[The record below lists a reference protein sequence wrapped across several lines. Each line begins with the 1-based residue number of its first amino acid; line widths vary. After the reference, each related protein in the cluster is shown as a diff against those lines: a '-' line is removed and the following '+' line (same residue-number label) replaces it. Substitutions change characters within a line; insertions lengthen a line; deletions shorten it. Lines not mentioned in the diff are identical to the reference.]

1 MLRSLHERGE
11 IELAK
16 IRSHCSRRRA
26 WFSSPVLGWL
36 NYRQPIWHQIS
47 LWDFCDQY
55 HSLPDHWLFIGF
67 PGEACRAQRRV
78 EVPNSDRLCW
88 SLQYIL
94 DLRMGDL
101 FQFADGC
108 LLRGCP
114 LRCFEL
120 LPWPGSCMV
129 WSLDREAFL
138 MRAHK
143 VLNYES
149 ILQVLGEG
157 GCPFCRFMKN
167 FQTALLQEPKGEVH
181 HLCNFHTWGL
191 AATQQAV
198 SAAEHFMSLLREQ
211 SGVVPGFSCT
221 ICTLL
226 QEEEDLRIREFISY
240 SEHKLVAQWLRSQAS
255 AWATERSSNTVRHRS
270 FSPRSTPSWK
280 GVDDNSCKISHVCT
294 VNTSQMP
301 RGGEFWDAQRNLW
314 FHSVDFTHKRGET
327 CYLPERL

>member
-167 FQTALLQEPKGEVH
+167 FQTALLQEPKGEVRSSVQLPYLGTCCDPAGRVSCRTLYVSSSGTIWSGSRFLLH
-181 HLCNFHTWGL
+181 HLHLTARG
-191 AATQQAV
+191 
-198 SAAEHFMSLLREQ
+198 R
-211 SGVVPGFSCT
+211 
-221 ICTLL
+221 
-226 QEEEDLRIREFISY
+226 
-240 SEHKLVAQWLRSQAS
+240 
-255 AWATERSSNTVRHRS
+255 RSSN
-270 FSPRSTPSWK
+270 P
-280 GVDDNSCKISHVCT
+280 
-294 VNTSQMP
+294 
-301 RGGEFWDAQRNLW
+301 
-314 FHSVDFTHKRGET
+314 
-327 CYLPERL
+327 